1 MLLGDGGPDCRGGV
15 QGVPDFHFS
24 GLLDEFG
31 QKLVV
36 DAALNEDPSPVGTNF
51 ALLGLKKNKFRT
63 SNFLS
68 PFKLFVDTIQSLDMF
83 IHWQDIVFTK
93 IYS

>member
-1 MLLGDGGPDCRGGV
+1 VLLGDGGPDCRGGV

-51 ALLGLKKNKFRT
+51 ALLGLKKQVQ
-63 SNFLS
+63 NFKISYLLFICLWTL
-68 PFKLFVDTIQSLDMF
+68 FKV
-83 IHWQDIVFTK
+83 
-93 IYS
+93 